1 MLRRLAAGMV
11 VAFALAGAEFAT
23 GSALVPSPAIARSV
37 CTGWTSET
45 IPPETVRVLRTVGS
59 DSGRVQEVSFRSYV
73 ETVMAAEFG
82 PGAPPEAMEAGAVAV
97 KQFAWYYAIHW
108 RGGSNSA
115 GDCYDVVDNGNDQ
128 WYMPRSKAPANSHI
142 DAVSRTWSWSM
153 RRAFKFFSPGYWAG
167 SDVPCG
173 ANANGLRLMQKSAAR
188 CARDGKS
195 AEEILRIYYGQN
207 ILIVRPGSNDLNGDS
222 LGDVPAFVV
231 GRDGSVTARLYD
243 GRTLGSARE
252 GAESSGD
259 SWPITLDPAAPDLH
273 GTGDVDGD
281 GRADLVYARTSAS
294 GATEIA
300 VARVMDGGMY
310 SAAASSGTPSDMSAD
325 LGHGFYAA
333 AATTVLEPPRSWWA
347 SSRSAAGTA
356 AGTSPVALAIGD
368 FTDDGKADVA
378 IASVLSSGD
387 LGIDVLVSDGAS
399 FDAPRRWWSGPV
411 PGTLEA
417 LRAGDFDGDGRS
429 DLAMLTSDPA
439 EGASASTERAV
450 HVDILRG
457 DGDRHFSD
465 PRPWLDE
472 QIGADGATWFLA
484 GDWNRDGRADLM
496 AVRPNGPA
504 GMLATALISDGER
517 FDTRVLRET
526 TSGFRV
532 PAAKFTVSDVNGDG
546 RSDVV
551 AFYDAGETGTRIFP
565 MLSMGTRL
573 SSLPDT
579 LDPGLDWNTIDP
591 F

>member
-11 VAFALAGAEFAT
+11 VAFALAGAAFAT

-45 IPPETVRVLRTVGS
+45 IPPDTIRVLRTVGS
-59 DSGRVQEVSFRSYV
+59 DAGRVQDVTFRSYV

-128 WYMPRSKAPANSHI
+128 WYMPRSKVPAMSHI
-142 DAVSRTWSWSM
+142 DAVARTWTWSM

-167 SDVPCG
+167 GDVPCG

-188 CARDGKS
+188 CAREGKS
-195 AEEILRIYYGQN
+195 AEEILRIYYGEN
-207 ILIVRPGSNDLNGDS
+207 ILIVRPGTNDLNGDS
-222 LGDVPAFVV
+222 LGDVPAFVT
-231 GRDGSVTARLYD
+231 GTDGSVTARLYD
-243 GRTLGSARE
+243 GKTLGAARE

-259 SWPITLDPAAPDLH
+259 AWPITLDPTTPNLH

-281 GRADLVYARTSAS
+281 GRADLVYTRTTPS
-294 GATEIA
+294 GATEVA

-310 SAAASSGTPSDMSAD
+310 SAADSSGDASAASSSGD
-325 LGHGFYAA
+325 GFHAA
-333 AATTVLEPPRSWWA
+333 AAKTVIEPPRSWWA

-356 AGTSPVALAIGD
+356 PGTTPIAMAVAD

-378 IASVLSSGD
+378 LATVLSSGD
-387 LGIDVLVSDGAS
+387 LAIDVLVSDGSS
-399 FDAPRRWWSGPV
+399 FLAPKRWWSGPV

-417 LRAGDFDGDGRS
+417 LRAGDFDGDGRA

-439 EGASASTERAV
+439 EGATASAERAV
-450 HVDILRG
+450 HVDVLRG

-472 QIGADGATWFLA
+472 PIAADTATWFLA

-496 AVRPNGPA
+496 TVRSNGPT
-504 GMLATALISDGER
+504 GMLATAYVSDGER
-517 FDTRVLRET
+517 FEARVLRET

-532 PAAKFTVSDVNGDG
+532 SAAKLAVSDVNGDG
-546 RSDVV
+546 RSDIV
-551 AFYDAGETGTRIFP
+551 AFYDGGEAGTRILP

-573 SSLPDT
+573 SSLPAT
-579 LDPGLDWNTIDP
+579 LDPGLDWSTIHP